1 MAVTRP
7 TLGLRSLG
15 GVQSI
20 GSFSAR
26 RATAHRDVSHA
37 GGVRKAVVGGR
48 PKKPFGEKPRLSLRW
63 ATRPSLE
70 LGRRAPARLGASGD
84 EDSAGVAGDEELD
97 TDKLMKEL
105 TDTSQLGGRGEA
117 FFLAQMLLLFLLV
130 FPPGGPDALGPE
142 LSEEIRKGFSD
153 PLIGLALLVLAWL
166 LVYKVRAEGG
176 TGHGSGRQMA
186 PSCGMKETGSLRS
199 VVPPG

>member
-37 GGVRKAVVGGR
+37 GGVRKAVVGGH
-48 PKKPFGEKPRLSLRW
+48 PKKPWVAEKPKSLSLRW

-166 LVYKVRAEGG
+166 LVYKVRGG
-176 TGHGSGRQMA
+176 RDTGRVGRWRL
-186 PSCGMKETGSLRS
+186 PVG
-199 VVPPG
+199 